1 MIHVEKYERACE
13 NYAEAKRASCAKMIY
28 PNPASD
34 IVRLAKI
41 TTYYQNNNI
50 QWYFH
55 IVKAQK
61 SLKSS

>member
-13 NYAEAKRASCAKMIY
+13 NYAEAKRVSCAKMIY

-34 IVRLAKI
+34 IERLAKI
-41 TTYYQNNNI
+41 TTYDQNNNI